1 MIQDRKWIDWTPNSS
16 HLCRTSRRRGWMR
29 RWPLNGV
36 CDPPHLVVGHLP
48 TINAHLPRQIGAIA
62 SSTGTHGTF
71 SWLPRTNGSH
81 REELHSSHIYNWA
94 SNFTMTLLHQP
105 HQHGWYGLSQESW
118 IVSLSCDVPTNHI
131 WGSPLLPSKNQAQ
144 WPLPGATNRKI
155 SFSHFLQAEGR
166 VRIKVCNKRLLI
178 WVSSILLPLASI
190 LHQYRQ
196 LQKVLNPEGK
206 RERLPHNNEDICT
219 QTTFFDMSTHFF
231 LRLSDICHLSATCT
245 DFIHLEL
252 ALWCKSVSS
261 TIRSN
266 KNVF

>member
-1 MIQDRKWIDWTPNSS
+1 MADTAYHKKVGLF
-16 HLCRTSRRRGWMR
+16 HC
-29 RWPLNGV
+29 
-36 CDPPHLVVGHLP
+36 LV
-48 TINAHLPRQIGAIA
+48 
-62 SSTGTHGTF
+62 
-71 SWLPRTNGSH
+71 
-81 REELHSSHIYNWA
+81 
-94 SNFTMTLLHQP
+94 M
-105 HQHGWYGLSQESW
+105 
-118 IVSLSCDVPTNHI
+118 SCDVPTNHI
-131 WGSPLLPSKNQAQ
+131 WGSPLLPSKNQ
-144 WPLPGATNRKI
+144 ATNRKI

-266 KNVF
+266 KKRFLDAKASLAPTLVILKAGQ